1 MSKLSELSAAI
12 THRGIEPKAVMR
24 HLGTITAIADVM
36 RKGPT
41 SIDHGGTNYSLTFEE
56 PSGDAP
62 KRRVRVI
69 LSKVNPDAEMLYHY
83 EHAFRDQFK
92 AIGMGERPTAE
103 LIKRR
108 FDWLYQDQAV
118 RPGVSNEQNTAM
130 RM

>member
-1 MSKLSELSAAI
+1 MSKLQELSAAI

-24 HLGTITAIADVM
+24 HLDTIRAVADVM

-41 SIDHGGTNYSLTFEE
+41 SIEQGGTNFSLTFED

-62 KRRVRVI
+62 QRRVRII

-92 AIGMGERPTAE
+92 AIGIGERPTPA
-103 LIKRR
+103 LISRR
-108 FDWLYQDQAV
+108 FDWLYQDVAV
-118 RPGVSNEQNTAM
+118 RSTAQASQTV
-130 RM
+130 